1 MASSLSR
8 ASSREGSVMG
18 RLLGSE
24 SGNGLLVLLKAGRG
38 GSDEEE
44 DDGGETETG
53 MGDGVF
59 RSR

>member
-1 MASSLSR
+1 
-8 ASSREGSVMG
+8 MG

-38 GSDEEE
+38 GSEEEE